1 MAVIDE
7 LAGDD
12 RVGERDQDLGEAG
25 LAVLGVGD
33 VDHVAQPAAQGLV
46 AVAGEALDQELGLM
60 EVEYVELLRE
70 IAHDPSLDLADPGRR
85 VDAALLDTP
94 CC

>member
-1 MAVIDE
+1 MIGLVNGIRISAN
-7 LAGDD
+7 
-12 RVGERDQDLGEAG
+12 AG

-60 EVEYVELLRE
+60 QVEDVQLL
-70 IAHDPSLDLADPGRR
+70 
-85 VDAALLDTP
+85 
-94 CC
+94 